1 MTPLY
6 NSFKGNES
14 NTLQDDY
21 WIAFGQGPRAC
32 PGTRW
37 GYLTMKCLL
46 ISILKKYEIAR
57 CAETPKETPNQKLI
71 NLKMTSEQPMIVQF
85 KARPI

>member
-1 MTPLY
+1 MTSLY

-37 GYLTMKCLL
+37 AFLTMKM
-46 ISILKKYEIAR
+46 IMIEMIRTYEIVPCDR
-57 CAETPKETPNQKLI
+57 TPKTIKATLKD
-71 NLKMTSEQPMIVQF
+71 LKMSADKPMILSF
-85 KARPI
+85 KRRPK